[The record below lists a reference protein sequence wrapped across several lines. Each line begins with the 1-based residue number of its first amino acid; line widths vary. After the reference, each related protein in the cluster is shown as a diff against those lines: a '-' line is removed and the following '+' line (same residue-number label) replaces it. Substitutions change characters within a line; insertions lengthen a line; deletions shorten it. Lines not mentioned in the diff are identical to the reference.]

1 MRRPSVDELSPAL
14 HARPRRRTFGGRED
28 LLQVYR
34 RAKDFIVA
42 HRLLR
47 ICQVDEESPRTVTI
61 CNLWRITAL
70 EDDSV
75 RLEEFDLQTETWCG
89 VSDASSWPD
98 IPLLPVRAAR
108 SLEWWKTVVG
118 AAVAKAL
125 MAAGYEDL
133 PEYPADE
140 EPAEGVDF
148 ESYFEMVDATPAR
161 KLPRRRLR
169 YALIDYYT
177 GGAQQSGDGFVSA
190 ESGHAGARALRA
202 ALFQRVTAKDLR
214 SALMAMYSEAGF
226 KRYLEVAQHAQGVR
240 RVAAERRNLLPLLPH
255 IHPRQWDR
263 MDLFGRNLWVRGTRR
278 FTTVDRKTFRPAEWA
293 KYQPRL
299 RSFDSRSAF
308 RAMCSMPAT
317 VLSAWATE
325 GEYDHGHLAFV
336 ASARTAH
343 RPPVVALAFLAGQG
357 PMLRRLMG
365 SRPFER
371 HAGAIER
378 LARIFAAHAEK
389 VWKRDGYR
397 AARAWVKECRRS
409 TFREVADYLV
419 AEGLEAGQPAKN
431 ATWESLARLT
441 ADWHERVRLAALA
454 RAAAEEER
462 RATMR
467 WDSLLPTT
475 AIAGVSFRPLVT
487 AYELAQE
494 GYDMCHCVGDYGDLC
509 LSGRYRVFHVSDD
522 QGLEATLGL
531 WIEGGTATVDQFMG
545 PYNGDVPAVVRPVGA
560 ALAGQYTAALA
571 GTRVTQ

>member
-1 MRRPSVDELSPAL
+1 MRPPSVAALSPFSSP
-14 HARPRRRTFGGRED
+14 RPRRSTFGGRED

-34 RAKDFIVA
+34 RAKDFSVG

-61 CNLWRITAL
+61 CNLWRVTAL

-75 RLEEFDLQTETWCG
+75 RLEELDLLTETWSS
-89 VSDASSWPD
+89 VDDASTWPD
-98 IPLLPVRAAR
+98 VPLLPVRAAR

-118 AAVAKAL
+118 EAVAKAL

-133 PEYPADE
+133 PEYPADG
-140 EPAEGVDF
+140 EPAESADF
-148 ESYFEMVDATPAR
+148 ESYFEIVDATPAR

-169 YALIDYYT
+169 WALIDYYT
-177 GGAQQSGDGFVSA
+177 GGAQENGDGFVSSD
-190 ESGHAGARALRA
+190 SGHAGARALRA
-202 ALFQRVTAKDLR
+202 ALFQRITVKDLR

-226 KRYLEVAQHAQGVR
+226 KRYLNVAQHAHGVR

-263 MDLFGRNLWVRGTRR
+263 VDLFGRNLWVRGTRR
-278 FTTVDRKTFRPAEWA
+278 FTVVDRKPFRRAEWA

-299 RSFDSRSAF
+299 RSFDSRAAF

-317 VLSAWATE
+317 MLTAWATE
-325 GEYDHGHLAFV
+325 GEYSHEFMAFV
-336 ASARTAH
+336 SSARALH
-343 RPPVVALAFLAGQG
+343 RPPIVALAFLAAQG
-357 PMLRRLMG
+357 PMLRRLIG
-365 SRPFER
+365 SRPFKR

-397 AARAWVKECRRS
+397 VASAWVKRCRHA
-409 TFREVADYLV
+409 TFREVVDYLI
-419 AEGLEAGQPAKN
+419 AEGFEAAQPAKN
-431 ATWESLARLT
+431 ATWESLARLS

-494 GYDMCHCVGDYGDLC
+494 GYDMCHCVGDYRDLC
-509 LSGRYRVFHVSDD
+509 LSGKYRVFHVSDE

-531 WIEGGTATVDQFMG
+531 WIDGYTATVDQFMG
-545 PYNGDVPAVVRPVGA
+545 PHNGEVPTIVRPTGS
-560 ALAGQYTAALA
+560 ALAAQYTAELA
-571 GTRVTQ
+571 VTRPKR